1 MGGFFYFRFSNSFS
15 TCETQTPISK
25 KAVREHYFKQLTNRS
40 ILNTDYYSLP

>member
-1 MGGFFYFRFSNSFS
+1 MGGFCYFRFSKLYS
-15 TCETQTPISK
+15 TCKTHQPISK